1 VAAKTRV
8 LSLLVLVIVIVVA
21 GCGGGGGSNVTPV
34 VSVRVS
40 PSSPQSIDQGQQV
53 PITASVSNDSTAA
66 GVTWSLTGTGALSGS
81 STTAVTYTAPTSG
94 AAGSATVTATSV
106 TDPTKNAAL
115 TINFSLL
122 PSFTT
127 TTLPPGVE
135 GTNYN
140 QNLSVTGG
148 AGTLTYSLA
157 SGTLPAGLHLSNAG
171 AITGTPTG
179 PNGTTNFTAK
189 ATDSSDAGP
198 QSATQPL
205 SITVNLPPSP
215 AITPATLPPAT
226 EFTAYTAA
234 IQATGYVPLSYSV
247 TTGTLPAGLALNNTT
262 GAITGTP
269 QGPAGTSNFTVTVTD
284 GSNPAQSVSQPFSIT
299 VNLPPPPAITP
310 ATLPS
315 ATEFTAYTATIQ
327 ATGYAPLSYS
337 VTTGSL
343 PAGLTLNSATGAIT
357 GPPQGPPGTS
367 NFTVTVTDS
376 SNPAQSVSQPFS
388 ITVNVAAA
396 CGTGSESLFNGQ
408 YALLLQGFDASGPT
422 AMLGSFTTDG
432 AGAITAGTEDI
443 NSTGLSGVQT
453 NLNIDTGN
461 SSYSIAADHSGCLT
475 LTAGGVTRSYR
486 FVADL
491 ITSGVAGGA
500 RIIEFDSTGALTS
513 GVLRIQT
520 PSAFSN
526 AQVTGNYAFGIG
538 GAKTGGTGALFQAAG
553 VFTLSG
559 TSVTGFVD
567 SNDAGSMNQGSAG
580 YPAQPLSLT
589 GGTYNI
595 SSNGRGTL
603 TFIPGT
609 GLPVS
614 TVMYVL
620 YNNEFFLM
628 TTDLQSINPLSSG
641 TALLQTGTPYGQSSL
656 GAVSVMYT
664 IGSAGTSTKSRVEAG
679 LFTPDGGGHFTFSG
693 DQNSGGT
700 LSTFSN
706 SGSYT
711 TDVTT
716 GRVLF
721 SNAGSSTPD
730 TLMYLVSPNTG
741 FVLST
746 DNHVM
751 SGFAE
756 AQTGSPFTNA
766 SLTGDL
772 STGTL
777 VPVSTGSTLS
787 VGSASF
793 DGAGNLNGAD
803 NSNAEGI
810 LSLDNS
816 FSLTYAV
823 SASGRTVLPATGT
836 PQRLIY
842 IISPTKSAAFDFN
855 ATTTNPILQVI
866 EQ

>member
-1 VAAKTRV
+1 MREVDNFVPAKTRV
-8 LSLLVLVIVIVVA
+8 FSLLVLVIVIVVA

-40 PSSPQSIDQGQQV
+40 PSSAQTIDQGQQV
-53 PITASVSNDSTAA
+53 SITATASNDSAA
-66 GVTWSLTGTGALSGS
+66 KGVTWSLTGSGTLSGS
-81 STTAVTYTAPTSG
+81 SITAVTYTAPTSG

-127 TTLPPGVE
+127 TTMPSGVE

-140 QNLSVTGG
+140 QNLAVTGG

-189 ATDSSDAGP
+189 VTDSSNAGP

-205 SITVNLPPSP
+205 SITINLPPAP
-215 AITPATLPPAT
+215 TITPATLPPAT

-234 IQATGYVPLSYSV
+234 IQATGY
-247 TTGTLPAGLALNNTT
+247 
-262 GAITGTP
+262 
-269 QGPAGTSNFTVTVTD
+269 
-284 GSNPAQSVSQPFSIT
+284 
-299 VNLPPPPAITP
+299 
-310 ATLPS
+310 
-315 ATEFTAYTATIQ
+315 
-327 ATGYAPLSYS
+327 APLSYS
-337 VTTGSL
+337 VTTATL

-357 GPPQGPPGTS
+357 GPPQGPPGAS
-367 NFTVTVTDS
+367 NFTITVTDS

-567 SNDAGSMNQGSAG
+567 SNDDGSMNQGSAG

-628 TTDLQSINPLSSG
+628 TTDLQTINPLSSG

-656 GAVSVMYT
+656 SAVSVMYT

-700 LSTFSN
+700 LSTLSN
-706 SGSYT
+706 SGSYA

-716 GRVLF
+716 GRVLI
-721 SNAGSSTPD
+721 SKDGSSTPD

-756 AQTGSPFTNA
+756 AQTGGPFTNA

-777 VPVSTGSTLS
+777 VPVATGSTLS

-803 NSNAEGI
+803 NNNAEGI